1 MDHDRM
7 RFFFDSPPRMK
18 RVPTFAAS
26 LFLRLRWDH
35 DGSRS
40 ACFLLDARLT
50 RNSRIPK
57 CASSFL
63 DAGDKITSDWSGI
76 PILAGE

>member
-18 RVPTFAAS
+18 RVPHLRRVSVFAAKV
-26 LFLRLRWDH
+26 DH

-40 ACFLLDARLT
+40 ACFLLNARLT

-76 PILAGE
+76 PIPAGE